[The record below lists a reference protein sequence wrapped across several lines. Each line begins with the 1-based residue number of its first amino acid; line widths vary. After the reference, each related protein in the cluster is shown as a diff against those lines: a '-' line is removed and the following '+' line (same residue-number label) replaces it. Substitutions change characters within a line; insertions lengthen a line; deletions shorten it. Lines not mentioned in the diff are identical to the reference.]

1 MECCSASAFA
11 VATLE
16 EGITLRR
23 AFEEKFPEMG
33 AGRVRIL
40 VLGSPVGYPNCFD
53 SYLHH
58 NIELMVLG
66 PEVAASL
73 AQWMRNHEGRRMA
86 QVNQTAERT
95 KEELMN
101 DATLGLQGHRVVRQF
116 STGRDKVNESFLKG
130 NEESQDN
137 TNCENDTISIS
148 TPLTQSEDIT
158 TDKQNDSNASSEKD
172 EDTTNP
178 SQSVCTLR
186 LQTKHNAATLSNV
199 SGDDLAREVRQILVG
214 QCHATSKTNA
224 TMGTII
230 EPPLEEPSDE
240 GDSEHHTSTSTSRNT
255 SRATSPSCS

>member
-1 MECCSASAFA
+1 MECCSAGAFA

-23 AFEEKFPEMG
+23 AFEQKFPEIG

-58 NIELMVLG
+58 NIELMVSG

-101 DATLGLQGHRVVRQF
+101 DATLGLQGHHMRHRVVRQF
-116 STGRDKVNESFLKG
+116 STGRDKVNEALLKAFTPKSFV
-130 NEESQDN
+130 EDN
-137 TNCENDTISIS
+137 
-148 TPLTQSEDIT
+148 
-158 TDKQNDSNASSEKD
+158 
-172 EDTTNP
+172 
-178 SQSVCTLR
+178 R
-186 LQTKHNAATLSNV
+186 
-199 SGDDLAREVRQILVG
+199 SGYVAHIYVIVFIFQPNTAR
-214 QCHATSKTNA
+214 
-224 TMGTII
+224 
-230 EPPLEEPSDE
+230 
-240 GDSEHHTSTSTSRNT
+240 
-255 SRATSPSCS
+255 